1 MLLRTTTGVQTMSDS
16 ATPSTASPS
25 LGDLL
30 RSGWL
35 ADIQSAIDA
44 GADVVGYRDQYGYD
58 AMQTVVFGRGPAR
71 DVELP
76 DLIRLL
82 ASHGV
87 PLDAQSSHGESA
99 LSVLSRKC
107 RFDAIRVLLELGAP
121 EGLLVW
127 SPLFREVAY
136 GTVEAV
142 RTRAESC
149 PNELEAKDRWSRTA
163 YVLALALGRLDV
175 AEVLLDAGADSQ
187 PTDHVGRPPIFHAVM
202 SGRTEV
208 VRWLLERGET
218 KVDATDDGGS
228 TPLVD
233 AVETD
238 DHAMVELL
246 LSAGADP
253 DHEQVGFPALG
264 CVESRTMAI
273 RLLEAGAD
281 PSALRQEQQ
290 RLFLEA
296 TIGAERDP
304 FEGLALVDFER
315 DRTRRFGEC
324 NAQPMQV
331 PLWLAM
337 VRSGL
342 TGYQA
347 ANQFGA
353 EACDRARPVWCADR
367 MGQSLTLLPDGRVVQ
382 IAGEHED
389 GYDPDF
395 CIYNDV
401 FVHHPDGR
409 LQIFGYPESLF
420 PPTDFHT
427 ATLVGDRIIV
437 IGSLGYPSAR
447 AHGATQV
454 FSLNIRDW
462 HMERLTIAG
471 EGPGWIHKHRAA
483 LSSDRDIVVT
493 GGQVVTKVGDEES
506 ATLNTRPFTL
516 DLDALRWR

>member
-1 MLLRTTTGVQTMSDS
+1 M
-16 ATPSTASPS
+16 
-25 LGDLL
+25 
-30 RSGWL
+30 
-35 ADIQSAIDA
+35 
-44 GADVVGYRDQYGYD
+44 
-58 AMQTVVFGRGPAR
+58 
-71 DVELP
+71 
-76 DLIRLL
+76 
-82 ASHGV
+82 
-87 PLDAQSSHGESA
+87 
-99 LSVLSRKC
+99 
-107 RFDAIRVLLELGAP
+107 
-121 EGLLVW
+121 
-127 SPLFREVAY
+127 
-136 GTVEAV
+136 
-142 RTRAESC
+142 
-149 PNELEAKDRWSRTA
+149 
-163 YVLALALGRLDV
+163 LALALGRLDV

-367 MGQSLTLLPDGRVVQ
+367 MGSVAHAPAGRPSGPDRWRTRGWIRSRLLHLQRCLRPSSRWSTADLRV
-382 IAGEHED
+382 
-389 GYDPDF
+389 
-395 CIYNDV
+395 
-401 FVHHPDGR
+401 
-409 LQIFGYPESLF
+409 PESLF